1 MLDITFYRDDFRR
14 RDAPLAA
21 TSTEIDFLI
30 EDKKVVII
38 DDVLFS
44 GRSIRAALTA
54 IQSYGR
60 PENIELLVLIDR
72 RFSRHLPIQ
81 PNYRGR
87 QVDAIN
93 EERVLVSWK
102 ETDKK
107 DAVYI
112 EQNNM
117 DQLSVEHL
125 LGIKYLNTNDIDLIF
140 KTADHFKEVINR
152 PIKKVPSLRDITIAN
167 LFFENSTRTKLSFE
181 LAEKR
186 LSADVINFSA
196 GQSSVKKGETLIDT
210 VNNIL
215 SMKVDIVVMRH
226 GNVGAGVFLS
236 KHVDAKIINAG
247 DGTHEHPTQA
257 LLDSYSIRE
266 KLGSVKGK
274 KIVIVGDILHS
285 RVALSNI
292 FALQL
297 QGAQVKVCGPTT
309 LIPKYISSLGVE
321 VETNLK
327 KALEW
332 CDVANVLRVQH
343 ERMDIKYFPSTRE
356 YTQLFGINKEILDN
370 LGKKIVI
377 MHPGPINRGV
387 EITSDVAD
395 SDQSIIL
402 NQVENGVAVRMA
414 VIYLL
419 AQQIKR

>member
-1 MLDITFYRDDFRR
+1 M
-14 RDAPLAA
+14 
-21 TSTEIDFLI
+21 
-30 EDKKVVII
+30 K
-38 DDVLFS
+38 
-44 GRSIRAALTA
+44 
-54 IQSYGR
+54 
-60 PENIELLVLIDR
+60 
-72 RFSRHLPIQ
+72 
-81 PNYRGR
+81 
-87 QVDAIN
+87 
-93 EERVLVSWK
+93 
-102 ETDKK
+102 
-107 DAVYI
+107 
-112 EQNNM
+112 
-117 DQLSVEHL
+117 QLSVEHL
-125 LGIKYLNTNDIDLIF
+125 LGIKYLNKNDIDLIF
-140 KTADHFKEVINR
+140 ETANHFKEVINR

-196 GQSSVKKGETLIDT
+196 NQSSVKKGESLIDT

-215 SMKVDIVVMRH
+215 AMKVDIVVMRH
-226 GNVGAGVFLS
+226 PNVGAGVFLS
-236 KHVDAKIINAG
+236 RHVNAKIINAG

-257 LLDSYSIRE
+257 LLDSYSIKE

-292 FALQL
+292 FALKL
-297 QGAQVKVCGPTT
+297 QGAEVKVCGPTT
-309 LIPKYISSLGVE
+309 LIPKYIKSLGVE
-321 VETNLK
+321 VETNIK

-343 ERMDIKYFPSTRE
+343 ERMDINYFPSSRE

-370 LGKKIVI
+370 LGKKITI